1 MQGLYYVFFVT
12 FVPYQQQ
19 HETTQRIF
27 VLASLYTVSPP
38 PPTPKLTHSEV
49 KHVTDANGSM

>member
-1 MQGLYYVFFVT
+1 MFFFVT

-38 PPTPKLTHSEV
+38 PRSQHWLLIGEARSLHQKW
-49 KHVTDANGSM
+49 